1 MKPRLFLWISL
12 AVVMATVPTSANAAQ
27 EQAVTVPAG
36 TVLHLRMEDSVGS
49 DISRVEQP
57 IRADVTRP
65 VIVHGRTVV
74 PAGSTAIGHVVAV
87 RKAGHLKQRSLVTV
101 RFSGLK
107 LRGEDER
114 LRIRSRSWSALGP
127 SLKQRDVKGIAL
139 PAAGGAIVGAIIGGG
154 KGAAIG
160 AAAGGGAGTARLMI
174 TRGRDVR
181 VPKGTLVAVRLTQ
194 PVRLD
199 VRGTAGR
206 R

>member
-1 MKPRLFLWISL
+1 MRSKLFLWIAL
-12 AVVMATVPTSANAAQ
+12 AGALASAPASISAAQ
-27 EQAVTVPAG
+27 EQQVTVPTG
-36 TVLHLRMEDSVGS
+36 TVLHLRMENGVGS
-49 DISRVEQP
+49 DISHVEEP
-57 IRADVTRP
+57 VRAVVTRP
-65 VIVHGRTVV
+65 VVVHGRTVV

-87 RKAGHLKQRSLVTV
+87 RRAGHLKQRSLVSV
-101 RFSGLK
+101 RFSEVMP
-107 LRGEDER
+107 RGADEQV
-114 LRIRSRSWSALGP
+114 RIRTRSWSALGP
-127 SLKQRDVKGIAL
+127 SLTRRDVNGIGL

-174 TRGRDVR
+174 TRGKDVR

-199 VRGTAGR
+199 ARATTGR